1 MKAHRTKV
9 SLALISAAFLFGCQ
23 EQASSPVGLEGPGPQ
38 FGAKKCVLEP
48 DAKGCKDTKEGGQG
62 GVPALLEMTGGMTTP
77 TTTPSLPQLQPVDFQ
92 DGENTLVLNN
102 PMPIEFAMALAA
114 THSATRKACV
124 EFVGKRANPS
134 ADDLDKLFNKL
145 TDKLG
150 NDGNGN
156 RRFFVHIDKNALDDN
171 SPNEH
176 TISINWEDDN
186 NEKFSVSVGKLS
198 PTEQGTS
205 TVTLSSGNLSSGVTV
220 TFTGG
225 YIRLRNRTGR
235 VQEYFNLT
243 CPIAIPVGK
252 SDGDVITMHLSLPE
266 AG

>member
-1 MKAHRTKV
+1 MKSHLAKV

-38 FGAKKCVLEP
+38 FAAKKCLINTN
-48 DAKGCKDTKEGGQG
+48 AKGCKDTKEGGQG

-77 TTTPSLPQLQPVDFQ
+77 TTALGPQLQPVDFQ
-92 DGENTLVLNN
+92 DAETRSAAMEYPTDGLLFNTS
-102 PMPIEFAMALAA
+102 I
-114 THSATRKACV
+114 CV
-124 EFVGKRANPS
+124 PFSGKRANPS
-134 ADDLDKLFNKL
+134 DAKLNTLFATL
-145 TDKLG
+145 I
-150 NDGNGN
+150 DGERN
-156 RRFFVHIDKNALDDN
+156 RRFFVHIDKNALGDD
-171 SPNEH
+171 SPHNEH
-176 TISINWEDDN
+176 TISINWEDEN

-243 CPIAIPVGK
+243 CPIDIE
-252 SDGDVITMHLSLPE
+252 DVITMDLSLPE